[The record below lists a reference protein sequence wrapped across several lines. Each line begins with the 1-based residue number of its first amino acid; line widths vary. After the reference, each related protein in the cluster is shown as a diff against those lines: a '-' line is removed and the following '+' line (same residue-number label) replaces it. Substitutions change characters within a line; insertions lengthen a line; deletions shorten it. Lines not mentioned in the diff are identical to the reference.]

1 MDEFE
6 KIRAFSEQMSQKTE
20 QVLKQETEEVEEQA
34 DEQSAEEGPDFLRE
48 WSHQEVVEQPASKGV
63 KKAFWCVFALASV
76 LVVCLL
82 FVIYLLLHDP
92 MDNQENVP
100 TISPTPVPV
109 KVKPENPGGMVIP
122 DQDKVIYDRVSQDPV
137 PVKVEQL
144 FPDEDPILP
153 PIEENPETTEVEDI
167 VVPVFVEEEVEKVV
181 ETAPAPKVEVKKE
194 EKQPVK
200 EGAVKEVKAE
210 AKTDSKAESGKEV
223 KVQSAPEMWHAQLFS
238 STDKAKVEKTWKTI
252 LAKHKGLL
260 SDMPMNIVKADIAGK
275 GTFYR
280 LQVGDFSTKDRAT
293 NLCAKLKKQKQ
304 DCVPA
309 K

>member
-20 QVLKQETEEVEEQA
+20 QALKEETAESEEQSV
-34 DEQSAEEGPDFLRE
+34 EPSEENPDFLRE
-48 WSHQEVVEQPASKGV
+48 WSHQETAEQPTSKTF
-63 KKAFWCVFALASV
+63 KKAFWGIFALATLV
-76 LVVCLL
+76 LICLV
-82 FVIYLLLHDP
+82 FVIYLLLRDS
-92 MDNQENVP
+92 MDRQENVP

-137 PVKVEQL
+137 PVKVEKL
-144 FPDEDPILP
+144 FPDEEPVLP
-153 PIEENPETTEVEDI
+153 PVEENPEIAEPVEIPVMIEEDVEEV
-167 VVPVFVEEEVEKVV
+167 VVPEPVKQEI
-181 ETAPAPKVEVKKE
+181 KVEVKKE
-194 EKQPVK
+194 IK
-200 EGAVKEVKAE
+200 EVPKAEPKKEVKTETKSVLA
-210 AKTDSKAESGKEV
+210 S
-223 KVQSAPEMWHAQLFS
+223 EMWHAQLFS

-260 SDMPMNIVKADIAGK
+260 SDMPMNIVEAKISGK

-280 LQVGDFSTKDRAT
+280 LQVGEFSSKDRAA

-304 DCVPA
+304 DCIPA

>member
-20 QVLKQETEEVEEQA
+20 RALEKENSEVATPEEQPVEEN
-34 DEQSAEEGPDFLRE
+34 PDFLRE
-48 WSHQEVVEQPASKGV
+48 WSHQETAQQPAPKAF
-63 KKAFWCVFALASV
+63 KKAFWGVLCLTTLILLALI
-76 LVVCLL
+76 
-82 FVIYLLLHDP
+82 FVIYLLLRDP

-109 KVKPENPGGMVIP
+109 KVKPENSGGMVIP
-122 DQDKVIYDRVSQDPV
+122 DQDKVIYERVSQDPV
-137 PVKVEQL
+137 PVKVEKL
-144 FPDEDPILP
+144 FPDEDPVLP
-153 PIEENPETTEVEDI
+153 PVEENPETTNMDDI
-167 VVPVFVEEEVEKVV
+167 AVPVFVEEEIEVAPVV
-181 ETAPAPKVEVKKE
+181 ETKQE

-200 EGAVKEVKAE
+200 TEPVKEVKTE
-210 AKTDSKAESGKEV
+210 TPKVAKVETKPVAPVEV
-223 KVQSAPEMWHAQLFS
+223 WHAQLFS

-260 SDMPMNIVKADIAGK
+260 SNMPMNIVEAKISGK

-280 LQVGDFSTKDRAT
+280 LQVGEFNSKDRAA
-293 NLCAKLKKQKQ
+293 NLCVKLKKQKQ
-304 DCVPA
+304 DCIPA

>member
-6 KIRAFSEQMSQKTE
+6 KIRAFSEQMGQKTE
-20 QVLKQETEEVEEQA
+20 AALKQETEEPDQVEENHK
-34 DEQSAEEGPDFLRE
+34 DNPDFLRE
-48 WSHQEVVEQPASKGV
+48 WSHQEGTIQEQKPF
-63 KKAFWCVFALASV
+63 KKAFWGVFALATMV
-76 LVVCLL
+76 LICLI
-82 FVIYLLLHDP
+82 FVIYLLLREP

-109 KVKPENPGGMVIP
+109 KVKPENSGGMVIP

-137 PVKVEQL
+137 PVKVEKL
-144 FPDEDPILP
+144 FPDEEPILP
-153 PIEENPETTEVEDI
+153 PIEEEKEQTEVPEIEEIPVVVED
-167 VVPVFVEEEVEKVV
+167 VEEKVV
-181 ETAPAPKVEVKKE
+181 VAEPIKEEIKPVLQEEKTKIEKVVPKVENTKTVKTETKPE
-194 EKQPVK
+194 TKPASTV
-200 EGAVKEVKAE
+200 EV
-210 AKTDSKAESGKEV
+210 
-223 KVQSAPEMWHAQLFS
+223 WHAQLFS

-260 SDMPMNIVKADIAGK
+260 SDMPMNIVQAEISGK

-280 LQVGDFSTKDRAT
+280 LQVGDFATKDRAA